1 MHYVMADLHGESS
14 RYHAILTQTGFS
26 SGDRLIVLGDVVDRG
41 GIGGVDILLDL
52 MERPNAVLLLG
63 NHESM
68 CLKAM
73 DHPTD
78 ERAVNHW
85 MRNGGQVTYNALQ
98 SLDKEDRERVLN
110 YLHTLPDHLEIAAV
124 GRRFYLVH
132 GFPADSTYNR
142 VWARPGPEA
151 VSPFQDGT
159 VVVAGHTPVCELYWP
174 SGEPAWELEDGH
186 LHIFRSQGYFDLDCA
201 CGYPIPQRR
210 LACLRLEDLAEFYA

>member
-1 MHYVMADLHGESS
+1 MHYVMADLHGETA
-14 RYHAILTQTGFS
+14 RYHDILEQTGFS
-26 SGDRLIVLGDVVDRG
+26 SGDQLIVLGDVVDRG
-41 GIGGVDILLDL
+41 GMGGVDILLDL

-73 DHPTD
+73 DQPD
-78 ERAVNHW
+78 NDKAVGHW
-85 MRNGGQVTYNALQ
+85 LRNGGQVTYSALQ
-98 SLDKEDRERVLN
+98 SLGEAERTCVLD
-110 YLHTLPDHLEIAAV
+110 YLRTLPDHLEVTAG

-132 GFPADSTYNR
+132 AFPAESTYNR

-151 VSPFQDGT
+151 VSPFSDGT
-159 VVVAGHTPVCELYWP
+159 LIVAVHTPVCELYRP

-186 LHIFRSQGYFDLDCA
+186 LRIFRGHGYFDVDCA

>member
-73 DHPTD
+73 DHPND

-110 YLHTLPDHLEIAAV
+110 YLHTLVSSQVKRAKFRHKVYQFWGGGSPQSIPAEKLVSNGLVVLEPVAGAGHVNNLTAV
-124 GRRFYLVH
+124 
-132 GFPADSTYNR
+132 D
-142 VWARPGPEA
+142 EA
-151 VSPFQDGT
+151 VEDSGGNGG
-159 VVVAGHTPVCELYWP
+159 VAEEVGPLVKALV
-174 SGEPAWELEDGH
+174 GV
-186 LHIFRSQGYFDLDCA
+186 
-201 CGYPIPQRR
+201 
-210 LACLRLEDLAEFYA
+210 